1 MMCHS
6 KFSCHFSCL
15 SHPSTCHMWDPK
27 VGRELTEHEKNTF
40 KDSVPASCFSLHIPR
55 SSIIEAQ
62 TEERNGKQKDP
73 QLFLLKATEACDDHQ
88 YIFIYYKVSKEM

>member
-62 TEERNGKQKDP
+62 TEETCG
-73 QLFLLKATEACDDHQ
+73 LSMSASVALLKALSPFKHQ
-88 YIFIYYKVSKEM
+88 